1 MKKIFIT
8 MLVLMTSIV
17 LTISSALA
25 FSKDSLVYKKCTA
38 CHEVVGN
45 KISRI
50 EEIRTTPEE
59 WAVIVERMSRLHGM
73 TLDVKNEMG
82 SILKELCSTQ
92 ILSPVE
98 AEKVAYV
105 SLYNNPQIVEL
116 DQRKG
121 PEQERFFKTCV
132 RCHSAAKIDSYRMT
146 KNEWSKVRNFHLYM
160 DPAIMFQ
167 MREMKFEKEAD
178 AVLDYLSKKNAYGQ
192 AWKAPSASPAGSWLI
207 FGYEPGKGSYQG
219 KATIKATGSDE
230 FAVAGSLAYED
241 GTSEKFSGEATLYGG
256 HQLRTRTQHNGFKT
270 LGAYTFSDGRIK
282 GDNHF
287 PAPDFRTSTSMW
299 YPDNAPSQVVKV
311 SPEFLLTK
319 ERTTLTIEGIK
330 LPEVKSSDIKFTDGS
345 VEVLS
350 ARRVNAETIELQ
362 VVYKGTGLPKKS
374 GISVKGM
381 NPVPISL
388 ATQIDYISISPTLG
402 RARVAGGA
410 TLPSEGLV
418 FQAIAYASGV
428 DVSDSSK
435 DVLLGVVPAQFKL
448 SEEVTRTDDDDLY
461 WAGNIAR
468 NGKYIPHGDYGP
480 ISSRDLQ
487 SEAIGLVRVD
497 AEYKRGD
504 RIYFGK
510 AKLAVTEPDFVQR
523 IK

>member
-1 MKKIFIT
+1 MQKSI
-8 MLVLMTSIV
+8 LVLLVFMMTIALSV
-17 LTISSALA
+17 ASAMA
-25 FSKDSLVYKKCTA
+25 FSKDSLVYKKCTG
-38 CHEVVGN
+38 CHDASGG

-59 WAVIVERMSRLHGM
+59 WTIIVDRMSRLHGM
-73 TLDVKNEMG
+73 ALDVKTEMG
-82 SILKELCSTQ
+82 AILKELCSTQ
-92 ILSPVE
+92 ILSPKE
-98 AEKVAYV
+98 SEKVSYIN
-105 SLYNNPQIVEL
+105 LYNNPQTVEL
-116 DQRKG
+116 GQRTG
-121 PEQERFFKTCV
+121 PDQERFFKTCV

-178 AVLDYLSKKNAYGQ
+178 AVLDYLSRKNAYGQ
-192 AWKAPSASPAGSWLI
+192 AWKAPTTSPAGSWTI

-219 KATIKATGSDE
+219 KATIKANSNDE
-230 FAVAGSLAYED
+230 FSVAGSLSYED
-241 GTSEKFSGEATLYGG
+241 GTSEKFSGAATLYGG
-256 HQLRTRTQHNGFKT
+256 HQLRTQTQHNGFKT

-287 PAPDFRTSTSMW
+287 PAPDFRTSTSSW

-319 ERTTLTIEGIK
+319 EITTLTFEGVK
-330 LPEVKSSDIKFTDGS
+330 LPDVNNTDIKFTNGP

-350 ARRVNAETIELQ
+350 AKRINAETIELQ

-374 GISVKGM
+374 EISIKGM
-381 NPVPISL
+381 NPVSITL
-388 ATQIDYISISPTLG
+388 ATQIDKIAVTPSLG
-402 RARVAGGA
+402 RARVSGGA
-410 TLPSEGLV
+410 TLPPEGLV
-418 FQAIAYASGV
+418 FQAFAYASGI
-428 DVSDSSK
+428 DISDSTK

-448 SEEVTRTDDDDLY
+448 TEEVTRTDDDDLY

-468 NGKYIPHGDYGP
+468 NGRYIPHGDYGP
-480 ISSRDLQ
+480 VSSRDLQ

-504 RIYFGK
+504 RIYFGN